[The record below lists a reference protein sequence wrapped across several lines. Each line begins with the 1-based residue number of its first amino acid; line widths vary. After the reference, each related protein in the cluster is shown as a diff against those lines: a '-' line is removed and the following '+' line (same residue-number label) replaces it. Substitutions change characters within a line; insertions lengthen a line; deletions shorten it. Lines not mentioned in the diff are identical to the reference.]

1 VKNHKIIK
9 NNHQIIKNNGTA
21 SGISR
26 RAFGLRTG
34 AALAGTA
41 FGGALIGLGSS
52 VMAATPKRGGVAR
65 IAFPDTSPNDTLD
78 PIAVTSNIDATRCYQ
93 LYSNLVRAGSDQRP
107 EAQLATSWEAN
118 DATTEWVFT
127 LREGVEF
134 HNGKTFTSADALY
147 SIGRHLGEDT
157 ESRIKAQMSQIAEIS
172 AEGDYRIRVKL
183 KAANAELP
191 IIFASAR
198 AGIVPEGHTDFDN
211 PIGTGPFKVKEFQP
225 GISAYFERHENYF
238 NAENVYLDAVETFAI
253 PDPTARA
260 NALLSGE
267 VDIAALVDAKSVDL
281 INASPQA
288 EVVSSRGGQWVYT
301 AMMADRAP
309 TDNVDFRLAMKY
321 LQDRQRVLDGV
332 YKGYG
337 QIANDHPIAPSDPM
351 YCADLP
357 IRPYDPDK
365 AKFHLKKAGMENA
378 TVEIYTS
385 TTAGPGGVEQAL
397 VLQQTAAAG
406 GVTVQVRQTPPD
418 GYWSHTAE
426 KYPFFGSYWN
436 TRPTADLTY
445 ATVHMTNSAANESKY
460 VNPHIDELMLQAR
473 ATLDEAARKAIWCDL
488 QQLISDEG
496 GNLIP
501 SFVDYLDGVGSHV
514 QGFEGHPMGG
524 LSDHYTG
531 EGVWLDS

>member
-1 VKNHKIIK
+1 
-9 NNHQIIKNNGTA
+9 
-21 SGISR
+21 
-26 RAFGLRTG
+26 
-34 AALAGTA
+34 
-41 FGGALIGLGSS
+41 
-52 VMAATPKRGGVAR
+52 
-65 IAFPDTSPNDTLD
+65 
-78 PIAVTSNIDATRCYQ
+78 
-93 LYSNLVRAGSDQRP
+93 
-107 EAQLATSWEAN
+107 
-118 DATTEWVFT
+118 
-127 LREGVEF
+127 
-134 HNGKTFTSADALY
+134 
-147 SIGRHLGEDT
+147 
-157 ESRIKAQMSQIAEIS
+157 
-172 AEGDYRIRVKL
+172 
-183 KAANAELP
+183 
-191 IIFASAR
+191 
-198 AGIVPEGHTDFDN
+198 
-211 PIGTGPFKVKEFQP
+211 
-225 GISAYFERHENYF
+225 
-238 NAENVYLDAVETFAI
+238 
-253 PDPTARA
+253 
-260 NALLSGE
+260 
-267 VDIAALVDAKSVDL
+267 
-281 INASPQA
+281 
-288 EVVSSRGGQWVYT
+288 
-301 AMMADRAP
+301 
-309 TDNVDFRLAMKY
+309 MKY